1 MIEDILPLL
10 LAFVS
15 LFAFILGGHIRSI
28 VHMVWPFQD
37 PVSMTFWFLCTLPY
51 ILDYYGYGL
60 FDPYGIWYTSFV
72 VAFVLC
78 YCVAY
83 FRGEFNMV
91 YIDTHTIISEDDPDG
106 AQDTDYYVY
115 YWNKDGQM
123 CLQEQTIRAAL
134 KSLCGIHCPL
144 KLDIG
149 QIRRARRQTVHFLG
163 LPRKTIRSID
173 MVEKTVTEDI
183 VRKGPFRFKVRSY
196 VFTPAPACIDTTADW
211 LVSAAKQRT
220 LVNQLVRCTAEILES
235 KLTAQEIQY
244 KSGGD
249 LLVELLHDR
258 TIGAEVYDEIK
269 SRLKP
274 EGEEQETTG
283 MVRRLAEREDEQA
296 QMPKRRLFRRRRR
309 ETE

>member
-1 MIEDILPLL
+1 MIEDILPLI

-15 LFAFILGGHIRSI
+15 LAAFMLGGHIRSI

-37 PVSMTFWFLCTLPY
+37 PVSMTFWSLCALPY
-51 ILDYYGYGL
+51 ILDCYGYRL

-91 YIDTHTIISEDDPDG
+91 YIDTHTIISDDDPDG

-123 CLQEQTIRAAL
+123 CLQEQTVRAAL

-163 LPRKTIRSID
+163 LPRKSINAID
-173 MVEKTVTEDI
+173 MVEKNVTEGI
-183 VRKGPFRFKVRSY
+183 VKKGPFKFKVRSY

-220 LVNQLVRCTAEILES
+220 LVNQLVRCEGEILDA
-235 KLTAQEIQY
+235 KLVSQQIEYTKCA
-244 KSGGD
+244 D
-249 LLVELLHDR
+249 LLTELLHDR
-258 TIGAEVYDEIK
+258 TIGAEIYNEIMA
-269 SRLKP
+269 RLEPKVDV
-274 EGEEQETTG
+274 ESTR
-283 MVRRLAEREDEQA
+283 MARRLAEEEDQQA
-296 QMPKRRLFRRRRR
+296 QMPKRRLFRRRRASA
-309 ETE
+309 